1 LRPRGAS
8 IQANQLV
15 VTAVNPHASNERVA
29 RIAVRARKVVG
40 GRATV
45 LTSNDIHAHNSFAA
59 PKTLEPVTQPLDRYD
74 VYRFQPASVT
84 RLDLTLA

>member
-1 LRPRGAS
+1 M
-8 IQANQLV
+8 